1 MLGNLAGTSINS
13 VITAPFAHFY
23 CPSQSLYLCLNE
35 YFPRTTVMSN
45 KIISETSSYATPFC
59 QSKAIEMNHTT
70 TPKPP
75 KPHLRRLDLL
85 VIPCACST
93 TDYFAYP

>member
-23 CPSQSLYLCLNE
+23 YPSQSLYLCLNE
-35 YFPRTTVMSN
+35 YFPRTTIMSS

-70 TPKPP
+70 TPKP
-75 KPHLRRLDLL
+75 HHRRLDLL
-85 VIPCACST
+85 VIPCASST
-93 TDYFAYP
+93 TDYFAYL

>member
-1 MLGNLAGTSINS
+1 NLAGTSINS

-23 CPSQSLYLCLNE
+23 CPSQSLYL
-35 YFPRTTVMSN
+35 TTIMSN

-70 TPKPP
+70 TPKP
-75 KPHLRRLDLL
+75 HLRRLDLL